1 MPQRFDALNPS
12 VNQTIQLRIT
22 SDLGAL
28 DRVLNWFDTLDRP
41 QVPRVVW
48 IQCLSVLA
56 EIFTNAVRH
65 AHVDRPVSTPIEL
78 EAELTATSLTLRLWD
93 YGDPFDLC
101 AAVQRRAAAQ
111 PDPLEGAIEQL
122 SGGGRGL
129 QILDR
134 VADRLSYDPQPDG
147 RNLLEFVKYFEPVP
161 LPLEPARQPGES

>member
-22 SDLGAL
+22 SDLSAL

-65 AHVDRPVSTPIEL
+65 AHADRPVQTPIDL

-101 AAVQRRAAAQ
+101 GAVQRRAATET
-111 PDPLEGAIEQL
+111 DPLESAIEQL

-161 LPLEPARQPGES
+161 REPAGQPGES

>member
-22 SDLGAL
+22 SDLSAL

-41 QVPRVVW
+41 QIPRTVW

-56 EIFTNAVRH
+56 EVFTNAVRH
-65 AHVDRPVSTPIEL
+65 AHADRPASTPIEL

-93 YGDPFDLC
+93 HGDPFDLC
-101 AAVQRRAAAQ
+101 AAVRQRADQ
-111 PDPLEGAIEQL
+111 DDPIESAIDRL
-122 SGGGRGL
+122 SSGGRGL

-161 LPLEPARQPGES
+161 LPLEPAGQPGEP